1 MPRHTDKD
9 SERVAGA
16 IPAGSPAFWPQEDF
30 PQGIL
35 DGDLVRYNATTEL
48 WERESEAD
56 FKAAL
61 DLGAGSHTQGTD
73 QGLDTGGPN
82 YVTAAQ
88 AKAGYTHSTT
98 AHAPSDAVALAT
110 VKADADISSAI
121 SLKHAAVTLAAGATS
136 NILALSTQELSVKA
150 QNANLVLAGPASG
163 AAAAPT
169 FRALVADD
177 LPSLSG
183 LYLPLSGGTMTGNIV
198 MANGGTIGQ
207 AAGPLLTFDDTGN
220 TLQISGAKV
229 GIGKSP
235 TELLH
240 LYSASYGAP
249 VLLIDGNSPTLKLNI
264 ERPSGG
270 AVARLMTG
278 AYNTT
283 SGLTAQ
289 MCTVGVL
296 ADMGTSPDPPTLTYM
311 YFSVNAGGYDDNA
324 LRLYADKS
332 AVFYG
337 NVGIGTTT
345 PLDLLTVSLAG
356 TPTAGL
362 WNTNFTGGNEAILR
376 FRHGDG
382 TADGSGDGSVAEIR
396 SYLPGS
402 WDCDLRFYTTN
413 NKTLNT
419 TPTLALTG
427 NGDVGIATATPFDKL
442 SVYAAAAGDYKGIS
456 IKAGDTTANS
466 KIRVQFLDNNGV
478 QLSSIEQPSS
488 SAYVLSIINNQNQ
501 GIKIQ
506 AGQSSHANN
515 IIAFLTSGANE
526 RMRLTND
533 GYLGIGMTAVNAA
546 LQVNLGIGIGYGSGI
561 SATHGA
567 RRSLQICTDTNYGG
581 AYDNHSGFLL
591 CSTMD
596 TGWGYAQ
603 LHFCHSDGWGSY
615 DTANP
620 VMTLAGTGIKLNDHL
635 LIRPILKDYGEAV
648 NALGNLTGAKT
659 VDLTLGNVVTGT
671 TTGDTTWTFS
681 NPTATGNACS
691 FTLILTNGGS
701 KTQTWP
707 ASVDWPG
714 GTAPTLTS
722 SGVDVLTFVTINA
735 GTTWMGFLAGK
746 DLK

>member
-1 MPRHTDKD
+1 MSNVYAATSLTGGAAGALDLIDGTVLADKD
-9 SERVAGA
+9 SAIGFVQGGGIYFYVLDADSGAAESSPSVISPDANAGTKRWILHDSLTSFGGGYLKLAGGTMTGA
-16 IPAGSPAFWPQEDF
+16 IAMGSRKVTGLGAPSTN
-30 PQGIL
+30 
-35 DGDLVRYNATTEL
+35 GDAVRATTKITEANL
-48 WERESEAD
+48 ES
-56 FKAAL
+56 
-61 DLGAGSHTQGTD
+61 
-73 QGLDTGGPN
+73 
-82 YVTAAQ
+82 
-88 AKAGYTHSTT
+88 
-98 AHAPSDAVALAT
+98 AV
-110 VKADADISSAI
+110 D
-121 SLKHAAVTLAAGATS
+121 LKHAAVTLVAGATS
-136 NILALSTQELSVKA
+136 NILSLSTQALSVKT
-150 QNANLVLAGPASG
+150 QNANLVLAGPTSG

-169 FRALVADD
+169 FRALTADD
-177 LPSLSG
+177 IPSLSG

-198 MANGGTIGQ
+198 MGNGGTIGQ
-207 AAGPLLTFDDTGN
+207 AAGPMLTFDDTN
-220 TLQISGAKV
+220 NYLEI
-229 GIGKSP
+229 
-235 TELLH
+235 
-240 LYSASYGAP
+240 
-249 VLLIDGNSPTLKLNI
+249 
-264 ERPSGG
+264 
-270 AVARLMTG
+270 TG
-278 AYNTT
+278 
-283 SGLTAQ
+283 
-289 MCTVGVL
+289 C
-296 ADMGTSPDPPTLTYM
+296 
-311 YFSVNAGGYDDNA
+311 
-324 LRLYADKS
+324 
-332 AVFYG
+332 

-345 PLDLLTVSLAG
+345 PQVLCHVAGKLACGDSVTSGLAARSFNLISTDTCIRMIRVHDEYGPSLEFISRS
-356 TPTAGL
+356 TAGVSVHT
-362 WNTNFTGGNEAILR
+362 WDMYTVPATGMFSIRDRTSSDLDR
-376 FRHGDG
+376 LSITSDG
-382 TADGSGDGSVAEIR
+382 
-396 SYLPGS
+396 Y
-402 WDCDLRFYTTN
+402 
-413 NKTLNT
+413 
-419 TPTLALTG
+419 
-427 NGDVGIATATPFDKL
+427 VGIGTATPFDKL

-466 KIRVQFLDNNGV
+466 KIRLQFLANNGV

-506 AGQSSHANN
+506 AGASSDANN

-546 LQVNLGIGIGYGSGI
+546 LQVNLGLGIGGGSGI

-581 AYDNHSGFLL
+581 VYDNYGGFLL

-603 LHFCHSDGWGSY
+603 LHFCHSDNWGSY

-635 LIRPILKDYGEAV
+635 LIQPILKDYGEAV

-735 GTTWMGFLAGK
+735 GTIWMGSLTLK
-746 DLK
+746 DVK